1 MLGEE
6 GKLRNRQ
13 TFKFKLG
20 IPNLKSKLNQYF
32 QVGIVILF
40 IISMAVQPVIAR
52 ISPGIYIVQ
61 TQQDGLQLTQQAQA
75 FYQAGEFEKAVQFWQ
90 EAAASFAKNGDKNNQ
105 AMALSNLAL
114 TYQKLNRWLEA
125 EAAITES
132 LSLLESTKKSRE
144 TLKVYAQTLDIKGRL
159 QWETGNMQNAIDS
172 WGEAA
177 KIYQEMGDKTRLAQN
192 KLNQAQAFQDLGL
205 YPKVCQTLLQ
215 IFEVEQPVEQGCNLS
230 DSTVNFLLEKSDEPW
245 KLEGLRSLGNLLR
258 VVGKVE
264 QSQTLLEGSLQIAQQ
279 QENPE
284 AIATIYLNLGNTER
298 AIAERERRLSFKD
311 GDSER
316 VKRTKRQAYLEDL
329 EKAENLYQEA
339 TVVSPVL
346 LTKIQAQLNQ
356 LSLLID
362 SEQWSKAEQLWPLLY
377 EPLQTLPPTRTGI
390 YAQVNFAKSLLVL
403 KSAISPENLKMEKI
417 ISILENAVTQA
428 QNLGDIKAQA
438 YGFGTFG
445 RLYEQAKQW
454 KIAEEF
460 TQQALSIAPT
470 YNSPDIAYQLSWQLG
485 RIHKQQGDRKAAI
498 AAYKKAFDT
507 LQSLRSDLVAINPE
521 VQFSFRESVEPVYRE
536 LVDLQLQEANGF
548 QIAGDTQNLQLQ
560 IKEVR
565 QVIESLQLAE
575 LNNFFRD
582 ACVDANPK
590 IIDEV
595 AQTAAVIYPII
606 LPNRLEIIVSFP
618 TEPEPTFKLYTT
630 PVNREEINQKVRQ
643 LQGEL
648 FQPPT
653 DGTTA
658 PTPKILTLTRQ
669 IYDWIIR
676 PAEVDLKN
684 SGIDTLVF
692 VLDGSLR
699 NIPMATL
706 YDGNEFLVQK
716 YALALTPG
724 LQLLNPQ
731 PLTQEDLRALLA
743 GATDAPTFGDFGQ
756 LPAVDEELTQIAET
770 IPNHE
775 KRQNEEFTRENL
787 QTLINQVPFPVV
799 HLATHGQFGS
809 NAEETF
815 ILTYNDRID
824 VRTLDQLLRKPD
836 ENTPIE
842 LLVLSACE
850 TVRGDDR
857 AALGLAGIAV
867 RAGARSTLATLWT
880 VEDQSTANLMVD
892 FYRELANP
900 QQKSNKAQALRTA
913 QLNLLNN
920 DRTRHPFYWAPFVLV
935 GNWQ

>member
-1 MLGEE
+1 MKK
-6 GKLRNRQ
+6 KLKKY
-13 TFKFKLG
+13 FKFLLIG
-20 IPNLKSKLNQYF
+20 
-32 QVGIVILF
+32 LF
-40 IISMAVQPVIAR
+40 IVSMVIQPVLAR
-52 ISPGIYIVQ
+52 ASQEVLTVQ
-61 TQQDGLQLTQQAQA
+61 TQEDGLQLTQQAKDL
-75 FYQAGEFEKAVQFWQ
+75 YQAGQFEKAVEYWQ
-90 EAAASFAKNGDKNNQ
+90 DAATFFAQNRDPINQ

-114 TYQKLNRWLEA
+114 TYQKLNQWQDA
-125 EAAITES
+125 
-132 LSLLESTKKSRE
+132 ESTITQSLTLLQSLKKSRE
-144 TLKVYAQTLDIKGRL
+144 NSKILAQTLDIKGRL
-159 QWETGNMQNAIDS
+159 QWETGQIQNAIDT

-177 KIYQEMGDKTRLAQN
+177 KIHQEMGDQARLAQN
-192 KLNQAQAFQDLGL
+192 KLNQAQGFQDLGL

-215 IFEVEQPVEQGCNLS
+215 VLEVEQSIEQGCNLS
-230 DSTVNFLLEKSDEPW
+230 ENTVNLLLDQPNSAW
-245 KLEGLRSLGNLLR
+245 KLEGLRSLGNLLL
-258 VVGKVE
+258 VVGQIE
-264 QSQTLLEGSLQIAQQ
+264 QSQMLLEASLQIAKQ
-279 QENPE
+279 QENQE

-298 AIAERERRLSFKD
+298 SIAERERRLSVKD
-311 GDSER
+311 GDSDR
-316 VKRTKRQAYLEDL
+316 VRQTKRQAHLENL
-329 EKAENLYQEA
+329 EKASSLYQAAVE
-339 TVVSPVL
+339 SSSVL
-346 LTKIQAQLNQ
+346 QTQIQAQLNQ

-362 SEQWSKAEQLWPLLY
+362 SQQWSEAEQLWPLVY
-377 EPLQTLPPTRTGI
+377 EPLKTLPPSRSVI
-390 YAQVNFAKSLLVL
+390 YTQVNFANSLLAL
-403 KSAISPENLKMEKI
+403 QLATSPLNLTMETIDKI
-417 ISILENAVTQA
+417 LQNAVTQA
-428 QNLGDIKAQA
+428 QNLGDIKGQA
-438 YGFGTFG
+438 YAFGTFG
-445 RLYEQAKQW
+445 KLYEQAQQW
-454 KIAEEF
+454 KIAEDF

-470 YNSPDIAYQLSWQLG
+470 YNSPDIAYLFSWQLG
-485 RIHKQQGDRKAAI
+485 RIRKQQGDRKGAI
-498 AAYKKAFDT
+498 AAYKNAFNT

-548 QIAGDTQNLQLQ
+548 QIAGDSQNLQLQ
-560 IKEVR
+560 IREIR

-595 AQTAAVIYPII
+595 AKTAAIIYPII

-618 TEPEPTFKLYTT
+618 TEPEATFKLYTT
-630 PVNREEINQKVRQ
+630 QVNREEINQTVRK

-648 FQPPT
+648 IQPPT
-653 DGTTA
+653 DGNTATT
-658 PTPKILTLTRQ
+658 PEIFTLTRQ
-669 IYDWIIR
+669 VYDWLIR

-684 SGIDTLVF
+684 SQVDTLVF

-699 NIPMATL
+699 NIPMGSL
-706 YDGNEFLVQK
+706 YDGQEFLVEK
-716 YALALTPG
+716 YAIALTPG

-731 PLTQEDLRALLA
+731 PLTQEDLRAFLG
-743 GATDAPTFGDFGQ
+743 GATDAPTFGEFGT
-756 LPAVDEELTQIAET
+756 LPAVDEELNQIAET

-787 QTLINQVPFPVV
+787 QNLINQLPFPVV

-824 VRTLDQLLRKPD
+824 VRTFDQLLRKPD

-850 TVRGDDR
+850 TVKGDDR

-892 FYRELANP
+892 FYQELANP

-913 QLNLLNN
+913 QLNLLNE

>member
-1 MLGEE
+1 
-6 GKLRNRQ
+6 
-13 TFKFKLG
+13 
-20 IPNLKSKLNQYF
+20 
-32 QVGIVILF
+32 
-40 IISMAVQPVIAR
+40 
-52 ISPGIYIVQ
+52 
-61 TQQDGLQLTQQAQA
+61 
-75 FYQAGEFEKAVQFWQ
+75 
-90 EAAASFAKNGDKNNQ
+90 
-105 AMALSNLAL
+105 
-114 TYQKLNRWLEA
+114 
-125 EAAITES
+125 
-132 LSLLESTKKSRE
+132 
-144 TLKVYAQTLDIKGRL
+144 L
-159 QWETGNMQNAIDS
+159 QWETGQIQNAIDT

-177 KIYQEMGDKTRLAQN
+177 KIHQEMGDKARLAQN
-192 KLNQAQAFQDLGL
+192 KLNQAQGFQDLGL

-215 IFEVEQPVEQGCNLS
+215 VLEVEQSIEQGCNLS
-230 DSTVNFLLEKSDEPW
+230 ENTVKFLLDQPNYAW
-245 KLEGLRSLGNLLR
+245 KLEGLRSLGNLLL
-258 VVGKVE
+258 VVGQIE
-264 QSQTLLEGSLQIAQQ
+264 QSQMLLEASLQIAKQ
-279 QENPE
+279 QENQE

-298 AIAERERRLSFKD
+298 SIAERERRLSVKD
-311 GDSER
+311 GDSDR
-316 VKRTKRQAYLEDL
+316 VSQTKRQAHLENL
-329 EKAENLYQEA
+329 EKASSLYQAAVE
-339 TVVSPVL
+339 SSSVL
-346 LTKIQAQLNQ
+346 QTQIQAQLNQ

-362 SEQWSKAEQLWPLLY
+362 SQQWSEAEQLWPLVY
-377 EPLQTLPPTRTGI
+377 EPLKTLPPSRSGI
-390 YAQVNFAKSLLVL
+390 YTQVNFANSLLAL
-403 KSAISPENLKMEKI
+403 QLATSPLNLTMETIDKI
-417 ISILENAVTQA
+417 LQNAVTQA
-428 QNLGDIKAQA
+428 QNLGDIKGQA
-438 YGFGTFG
+438 YAFGTFG
-445 RLYEQAKQW
+445 KLYEQAQQW
-454 KIAEEF
+454 KIAEDF

-470 YNSPDIAYQLSWQLG
+470 YNSPDIAYQFSWQLG
-485 RIHKQQGDRKAAI
+485 RIRKQQGDRKGAI
-498 AAYKKAFDT
+498 AAYQNAFNT

-548 QIAGDTQNLQLQ
+548 QIAGDSQNLQLQ
-560 IKEVR
+560 IRDIR

-590 IIDEV
+590 IIDKV
-595 AQTAAVIYPII
+595 AKTAAIIYPII
-606 LPNRLEIIVSFP
+606 LPERLEIIVSFP
-618 TEPEPTFKLYTT
+618 TKPEATFKLYTT
-630 PVNREEINQKVRQ
+630 PVNREEINQTVRK

-648 FQPPT
+648 IQPPT
-653 DGTTA
+653 GENTA
-658 PTPKILTLTRQ
+658 PTPEILKLTRQ
-669 IYDWIIR
+669 VYDWLIR

-684 SGIDTLVF
+684 SEVDTLVF

-699 NIPMATL
+699 NIPMGSL
-706 YDGNEFLVQK
+706 YDGQEFLVEK
-716 YALALTPG
+716 YAIALTPG

-731 PLTQEDLRALLA
+731 PLTQEDLSALLA
-743 GATDAPTFGDFGQ
+743 GATDAPTFGEFGT
-756 LPAVDEELTQIAET
+756 LPAVDQELNQIAET

-787 QTLINQVPFPVV
+787 QNLINQLPFPVV

-824 VRTLDQLLRKPD
+824 VRTFDQLLRKSD

-850 TVRGDDR
+850 TVKGDDR

-892 FYRELANP
+892 FYQELANP

>member
-1 MLGEE
+1 M
-6 GKLRNRQ
+6 KK
-13 TFKFKLG
+13 KFK
-20 IPNLKSKLNQYF
+20 KYF
-32 QVGIVILF
+32 QIVLIGLF
-40 IISMAVQPVIAR
+40 LVSIALQPVIAR
-52 ISPGIYIVQ
+52 NTEGIISVNPEQ
-61 TQQDGLQLTQQAQA
+61 KGLELTQQARE
-75 FYQAGEFEKAVQFWQ
+75 FYQVEQFEKAAQLWQ
-90 EAAASFAKNGDKNNQ
+90 EAARIFAQQRDSINE

-114 TYQKLNRWLEA
+114 TYQRLNQFKQA
-125 EAAITES
+125 ETTITQS
-132 LSLLESTKKSRE
+132 LTLLQSQKKSRDN
-144 TLKVYAQTLDIKGRL
+144 LKILAQTLDIQGRL
-159 QWETGNMQNAIDS
+159 QWEIGQTQNALET
-172 WGEAA
+172 WREAA
-177 KIYQEMGDKTRLAQN
+177 KIHQDIGDKTRLTQN
-192 KLNQAQAFQDLGL
+192 QFNQAQALQDLGL
-205 YPKVCQTLLQ
+205 YPRVCQILLN
-215 IFEVEQPVEQGCNLS
+215 IFEVDQALEEGCNLS
-230 DSTVNFLLEKSDEPW
+230 ESTLNLILEKPQTEW

-258 VVGKVE
+258 LVGKLE
-264 QSQTLLEGSLQIAQQ
+264 QSQALLESSLQMAKKQQ
-279 QENPE
+279 NLELA
-284 AIATIYLNLGNTER
+284 AIIYLNLGNTQR
-298 AIAERERRLSFKD
+298 SITERELRLSLKD
-311 GDSER
+311 GDSQR
-316 VKRTKRQAYLEDL
+316 VRQTKRQVYLESL
-329 EKAENLYQEA
+329 EKASSLYQASFESSSVIS
-339 TVVSPVL
+339 TQL
-346 LTKIQAQLNQ
+346 QAQLNQ
-356 LSLLID
+356 LSLFID
-362 SEQWSKAEQLWPLLY
+362 SEQWSKAEQLWRVLY
-377 EPLQTLPPTRTGI
+377 EPLKTLPPSRTGI
-390 YAQVNFAKSLLVL
+390 YTKINFAKSLLSL
-403 KSAISPENLKMEKI
+403 QLATSPPNLT
-417 ISILENAVTQA
+417 LETIAELLQNAVTQA
-428 QNLGDIKAQA
+428 QSLGDIKGQA

-445 RLYEQAKQW
+445 KLYEQAEQW

-460 TQQALSIAPT
+460 TQQALSMAPT
-470 YNSPDIAYQLSWQLG
+470 YNSPDIAYQFSWQLG
-485 RIHKQQGDRKAAI
+485 RIRKQQGDRKGAI
-498 AAYKKAFDT
+498 AAYTNAFNT

-536 LVDLQLQEANGF
+536 LVDLQLQEANQV
-548 QIAGDTQNLQLQ
+548 QIAGDPQQLQLQ
-560 IKEVR
+560 IREIR

-618 TEPEPTFKLYTT
+618 TQPEPTFKLYTT
-630 PVNREEINQKVRQ
+630 QINREEINRTVRQ

-648 FQPPT
+648 IQPPT
-653 DGTTA
+653 DGNTATT
-658 PTPKILTLTRQ
+658 PELINLTQ
-669 IYDWIIR
+669 KVYDWLIR

-684 SGIDTLVF
+684 SQVDTLVF

-699 NIPMATL
+699 NIPMGSL
-706 YDGNEFLVQK
+706 YDGEEFLIEK

-731 PLTQEDLRALLA
+731 PLIQKDLKAFLG
-743 GATDAPTFGDFGQ
+743 GASNAPTFGELGT
-756 LPAVDEELTQIAET
+756 LPAVDVELTQIAET

-775 KRQNEEFTRENL
+775 KRQNEQFTRENL

-824 VRTLDQLLRKPD
+824 VRTLDQILRKPD
-836 ENTPIE
+836 ENNPIE

-850 TVRGDDR
+850 TVKGDDR

-900 QQKSNKAQALRTA
+900 QQKLNKAQALRTA